1 MLNLIMF
8 IETYI
13 LRLLAA
19 VKKYGTLS
27 RVGEE
32 LGTTQPSISRAMQK
46 LEGELGVTLFER
58 TKNHVALNE
67 AGVLAADYAEKILSL
82 QDEMIEKTREKAGLK
97 KKFAVGS
104 VAIMPATTVTEAAQ
118 KLYPGIEARFD
129 INDNEAYLLCALTDD
144 VYQMIVLLHP
154 MDDAE
159 FKSKKYF
166 SESLSVMLPK
176 NHRLADRKSLKLSDL
191 AGETFVMYDD
201 IGFWDKVKQEKIP
214 DAKFI
219 RIERRNENDSL
230 PQIVGAT
237 DMPSFISD
245 RTTHFSL
252 PENRVAVPL
261 TDPEMNVTFY
271 AVCRRDKAD
280 DWRVLLEE
288 MGKA

>member
-1 MLNLIMF
+1 MF

-104 VAIMPATTVTEAAQ
+104 VAIMPATTVTETAQ

-144 VYQMIVLLHP
+144 VYQMIVL
-154 MDDAE
+154 
-159 FKSKKYF
+159 
-166 SESLSVMLPK
+166 
-176 NHRLADRKSLKLSDL
+176 
-191 AGETFVMYDD
+191 
-201 IGFWDKVKQEKIP
+201 
-214 DAKFI
+214 
-219 RIERRNENDSL
+219 
-230 PQIVGAT
+230 
-237 DMPSFISD
+237 
-245 RTTHFSL
+245 
-252 PENRVAVPL
+252 
-261 TDPEMNVTFY
+261 
-271 AVCRRDKAD
+271 
-280 DWRVLLEE
+280 
-288 MGKA
+288 

>member
-1 MLNLIMF
+1 MF

-58 TKNHVALNE
+58 T
-67 AGVLAADYAEKILSL
+67 
-82 QDEMIEKTREKAGLK
+82 
-97 KKFAVGS
+97 
-104 VAIMPATTVTEAAQ
+104 
-118 KLYPGIEARFD
+118 
-129 INDNEAYLLCALTDD
+129 
-144 VYQMIVLLHP
+144 
-154 MDDAE
+154 
-159 FKSKKYF
+159 
-166 SESLSVMLPK
+166 K

-245 RTTHFSL
+245 RTTNFSL

>member
-46 LEGELGVTLFER
+46 LEVELGVTLFER

-104 VAIMPATTVTEAAQ
+104 VAIMPATTVTETAQ

-129 INDNEAYLLCALTDD
+129 INDNEAHLLRALTDD

-159 FKSKKYF
+159 FKSQKYF
-166 SESLSVMLPK
+166 SE
-176 NHRLADRKSLKLSDL
+176 RKSEKLFSID
-191 AGETFVMYDD
+191 E
-201 IGFWDKVKQEKIP
+201 I
-214 DAKFI
+214 
-219 RIERRNENDSL
+219 
-230 PQIVGAT
+230 
-237 DMPSFISD
+237 IS
-245 RTTHFSL
+245 
-252 PENRVAVPL
+252 E
-261 TDPEMNVTFY
+261 
-271 AVCRRDKAD
+271 
-280 DWRVLLEE
+280 
-288 MGKA
+288 